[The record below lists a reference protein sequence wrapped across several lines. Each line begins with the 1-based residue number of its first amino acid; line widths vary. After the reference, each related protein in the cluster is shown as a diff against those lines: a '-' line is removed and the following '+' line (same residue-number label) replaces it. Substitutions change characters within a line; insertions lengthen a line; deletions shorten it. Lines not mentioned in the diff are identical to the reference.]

1 MTTVLLALALGLAA
15 LLAVFVLA
23 LLRSHAEIIARLTT
37 LERQGSL
44 GPQQARSEQQ
54 FVGQAREPRTAA
66 PGIVG
71 QTLAGD
77 AVKLDLGEG
86 SPTTLLAFLSSGCA
100 ACAPLWRDLH
110 EGVATPAGARLL
122 LLAKDLTEES
132 PSHLAEL
139 APGRPEL
146 VLSTQAWR
154 DYAVPA
160 SPHFVLVDGGSGT
173 IVGRGSARSWEQIA
187 AIVERAIADAE
198 LDRRRARSTSERAER
213 AEQAL
218 AVAGI
223 GPGHP
228 SLYPS
233 RHAPQEKHHE

>member
-1 MTTVLLALALGLAA
+1 MTTALLVLALAMVA

-37 LERQGSL
+37 LEREGSL
-44 GPQQARSEQQ
+44 DQRQARFDRPPVRQEDQDL
-54 FVGQAREPRTAA
+54 RA

-77 AVKLDLGEG
+77 AVKLDVGAG

-100 ACAPLWRDLH
+100 ACEPLWRQLH
-110 EGVATPAGARLL
+110 EGVVTPAGARLL
-122 LLAKDLTEES
+122 LLAKDLAEES
-132 PSHLAEL
+132 PSRLSEL
-139 APGRPEL
+139 APPRPEL

-160 SPHFVLVDGGSGT
+160 SPHFVLIHGGSGT
-173 IVGRGSARSWEQIA
+173 IAGRGSARSWEQIA
-187 AIVERAIADAE
+187 EIVEQAIADAE
-198 LDRRRARSTSERAER
+198 LDRRRARSTSERAQR

-233 RHAPQEKHHE
+233 RKAPQEEDHE

>member
-1 MTTVLLALALGLAA
+1 MTTVLLVLALALVA

-44 GPQQARSEQQ
+44 PQQARFEQQ
-54 FVGQAREPRTAA
+54 PVGQGRELRA

-86 SPTTLLAFLSSGCA
+86 SPTTLLAFLSSGCV
-100 ACAPLWRDLH
+100 ACEPLWRDLH
-110 EGVATPAGARLL
+110 EGVAAPAGARVL
-122 LLAKDLTEES
+122 LLAKDLAEES
-132 PSHLAEL
+132 PARLAEL
-139 APGRPEL
+139 APSRPEL

-173 IVGRGSARSWEQIA
+173 IAGRGSARSWEQIA
-187 AIVERAIADAE
+187 EIVEQALADAE
-198 LDRRRARSTSERAER
+198 LDRTRARSTSERAER

-233 RHAPQEKHHE
+233 RRAPQEEDDE

>member
-1 MTTVLLALALGLAA
+1 MTTALLVLALALVA
-15 LLAVFVLA
+15 LLGVFVVA
-23 LLRSHAEIIARLTT
+23 LLRSHAEIIARLTA

-44 GPQQARSEQQ
+44 DPRRTPFEQPSG
-54 FVGQAREPRTAA
+54 GQERELRA

-77 AVKLDLGEG
+77 AVKLDFGEG

-100 ACAPLWRDLH
+100 ACEPLWRDLH

-122 LLAKDLTEES
+122 LLAKDLVEES
-132 PSHLAEL
+132 PARLGEL
-139 APGRPEL
+139 APRRPEL

-160 SPHFVLVDGGSGT
+160 SPHFVLVDGISGA
-173 IVGRGSARSWEQIA
+173 IAGRGSARSWEQIVE
-187 AIVERAIADAE
+187 IVEQAIADAE
-198 LDRRRARSTSERAER
+198 LDRERARSTSERAER

-218 AVAGI
+218 AIAGI

-233 RHAPQEKHHE
+233 RQTPQEEAHE